1 MVSEF
6 SISNKEKNPLPNP
19 EKNKA
24 REPRFGIVSFPE
36 GHRDDVA
43 EADLKVGLRREEE
56 RRVERRADV
65 AEEGFRGE
73 EDEGALA
80 KLRA

>member
-1 MVSEF
+1 MF
-6 SISNKEKNPLPNP
+6 YFQQQKHLTNQK
-19 EKNKA
+19 KNKA

-65 AEEGFRGE
+65 AEEGLRGE